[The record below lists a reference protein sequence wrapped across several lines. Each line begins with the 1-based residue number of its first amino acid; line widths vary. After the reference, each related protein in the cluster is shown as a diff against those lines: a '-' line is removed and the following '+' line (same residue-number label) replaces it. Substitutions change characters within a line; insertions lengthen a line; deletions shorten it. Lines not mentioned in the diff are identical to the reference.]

1 MPKLD
6 LTRARAIRGSFGNAS
21 AIKGAGFSWAAPVA
35 DPLAQYYG
43 VGPGQITFDMPLHD
57 SARMTLDGSNY
68 VSAVQHAG
76 GAGAYFNASASGS
89 ARPRYSAAEGGLIFD
104 GNDDLLT
111 FANAADLIGVHC
123 LIPVKLLSWVAYG
136 QFGGSTSSELTVGE
150 NPAGGTVS
158 FSCGGGSGSILLNHR
173 SPSVPYTMG
182 QWCLVE
188 IRATS
193 TTTALAV
200 NKTAKLG
207 TGNSTTPYLFG
218 RLGYGS
224 MLSRASNF
232 VVGRS
237 VGVICAEG
245 ATWASPEPAVLAARQ
260 WLAQKYGVTLQ

>member
-1 MPKLD
+1 MRWLLNDGPLRTGG
-6 LTRARAIRGSFGNAS
+6 LPG
-21 AIKGAGFSWAAPVA
+21 KGRTPAPPA

-43 VGPGQITFDMPLHD
+43 MGEGQVSFDQPFHD
-57 SARMTLDGSNY
+57 QSRMTLDASNY
-68 VSAVQHAG
+68 VSAVQHPG

-89 ARPRYSAAEGGLIFD
+89 ARPLYSAAEGGLIFD
-104 GNDDLLT
+104 GTDDLLT

-123 LIPVKLLSWVAYG
+123 LIPVKLLSWNQYD
-136 QFGGSTSSELTVGE
+136 QFGGSASSDLTVDY
-150 NPAGGTVS
+150 NAATSTVS
-158 FSCGGGSGSILLNHR
+158 FLCGGGSGSILNNRR
-173 SPSVPYTMG
+173 SASVPYAMG

-200 NKTAKLG
+200 NKTANLG
-207 TGNSTTPYLFG
+207 TGSSTTPYLFG

-224 MLSRASNF
+224 IAGRAAHF

-237 VGVICAEG
+237 VGVICAAG

-260 WLAQKYGVTLQ
+260 WLAQRYGITLP